1 MEIGSMHTIH
11 QKRTVT
17 AIKAA
22 VVLLFAHLVAPC
34 LYADV
39 ISFTGNLQTDAT
51 VLPPFSSPT
60 VVDYAQW
67 AAVVLDFHVNSESSM
82 KAMTFSYGGGTNGNG
97 MLIAPNGFEP
107 YLSLFDAGG
116 DFIASTFF
124 GTTCPA
130 GAQTNPDTGF
140 CFDVALDGG
149 ILAAGDYKI
158 AISAFEN
165 MSFAENFGSGTLADG
180 FTGLGNLAEGEDL
193 HYAFDVIL
201 APATVAP
208 VPEPSTFLPV
218 AGGIVSCWVGLVSG
232 RKAGRRRTS
241 LFRRFRSS
249 R

>member
-1 MEIGSMHTIH
+1 MHSFH
-11 QKRTVT
+11 QKRAVT

-22 VVLLFAHLVAPC
+22 LVLLFANLLAPC

-60 VVDYAQW
+60 AADYAQW
-67 AAVVLDFHVNSESSM
+67 AAVVQDFHVGSTSSM
-82 KAMTFSYGGGTNGNG
+82 KAVTFSYGGGTNGNG

-107 YLSLFDAGG
+107 YLSLFDSGG
-116 DFIASTFF
+116 DFIASTLF

-130 GAQTNPDTGF
+130 GAQTNPGTGF

-149 ILAAGDYKI
+149 ILEAGDYKI

-180 FTGLGNLAEGEDL
+180 FTGLGNLADGEDL
-193 HYAFDVIL
+193 HYAFDVTL
-201 APATVAP
+201 EPSSTSP
-208 VPEPSTFLPV
+208 VPEPSAEVLLLT
-218 AGGIVSCWVGLVSG
+218 GLALLTQI
-232 RKAGRRRTS
+232 RKWKGTGHEK
-241 LFRRFRSS
+241 
-249 R
+249 